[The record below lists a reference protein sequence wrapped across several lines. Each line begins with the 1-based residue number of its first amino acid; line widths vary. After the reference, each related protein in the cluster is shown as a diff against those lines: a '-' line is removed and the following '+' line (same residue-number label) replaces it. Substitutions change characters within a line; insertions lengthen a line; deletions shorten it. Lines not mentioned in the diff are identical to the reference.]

1 MYQGRFMWERYS
13 VIIKCCLWLKMQ
25 QNCLNSG
32 PLKRKNLVKLS
43 GLHIKCVEPFLPYF
57 PDGLRLWGCWLCL
70 RTGHLRLPENQTML
84 SRVHD
89 PQVPKLIAIKRHV
102 YWREQPNR
110 YTQTILI
117 TALFCSPDE
126 VSSIGFHQDR
136 PVVAFGSTGGC
147 VHLFS
152 LCWQRFLMTSK
163 SSLSSTF

>member
-13 VIIKCCLWLKMQ
+13 VIIKYCLWLKMQ

-89 PQVPKLIAIKRHV
+89 PQVPKLIAIKRLMFIEGNSPTDTHK
-102 YWREQPNR
+102 
-110 YTQTILI
+110 
-117 TALFCSPDE
+117 LFWLLLYSVLQMKWAVLDF
-126 VSSIGFHQDR
+126 IK
-136 PVVAFGSTGGC
+136 TG
-147 VHLFS
+147 L
-152 LCWQRFLMTSK
+152 L
-163 SSLSSTF
+163 